1 MIMGPRLWNA
11 LGKRPEMVLVTLY
24 VLCVL
29 AFLATIPLPR
39 IDNQLVSSDG
49 TFYYAY
55 LPTIWLDGDLDFTN
69 QYRYLIG
76 PGRESIAGFTPRG
89 LPVNAYPVGPALLW
103 SPFFL
108 AAHLAVLALRALGAA
123 IPADGMGYLY
133 QAVTLL
139 GSITYGAI
147 GLWLIYCLCRRHFGP
162 APSVAAVALLW
173 LGSNVLYYMVA
184 EPSMAHTS
192 SLFALGLFFYLWDGQ
207 QGEGT
212 GRGWLVLGLAGGLV
226 VLVRVPDAIFVALPV
241 LGMLPQLLRA
251 PACLLPRLALFAG
264 GAFVAFLPQL
274 IVWQILYGSIIS
286 GYLSLSGGLAFHWL
300 SPQWW
305 QVLFSGF
312 HGLYTWHPLLLA
324 ATLGL
329 LLLARRSPRERRF
342 TLLLAIGLLMQIYLV
357 SAWREWW
364 QGDSFG
370 GRMFISAMPIFA
382 LGLAA
387 LLDRLSQG
395 RYLAAVMLVSA
406 VLLAWNGLFMLEYR
420 LGCFSRSAPLSVS
433 QAVTATFQCLPDLLL
448 RR

>member
-1 MIMGPRLWNA
+1 
-11 LGKRPEMVLVTLY
+11 
-24 VLCVL
+24 
-29 AFLATIPLPR
+29 
-39 IDNQLVSSDG
+39 
-49 TFYYAY
+49 
-55 LPTIWLDGDLDFTN
+55 
-69 QYRYLIG
+69 
-76 PGRESIAGFTPRG
+76 
-89 LPVNAYPVGPALLW
+89 
-103 SPFFL
+103 
-108 AAHLAVLALRALGAA
+108 
-123 IPADGMGYLY
+123 MGYLY

-147 GLWLIYCLCRRHFGP
+147 GLWLIYCLCRRRFGP
-162 APSVAAVALLW
+162 APSVTAVALLW

-192 SLFALGLFFYLWDGQ
+192 SLFALGLFFYRWDGQ
-207 QGEGT
+207 QGEET
-212 GRGWLVLGLAGGLV
+212 SRGGLMLGLAGGLV
-226 VLVRVPDAIFVALPV
+226 VLVRVPDAIFVALPI

-251 PACLLPRLALFAG
+251 PVRFLRRLALFAS

-274 IVWQILYGSIIS
+274 VVWQVLYGSIIS

-329 LLLARRSPRERRF
+329 VLLARRSPRERRF
-342 TLLLAIGLLMQIYLV
+342 TLLLAIGLLMQLYLV
-357 SAWREWW
+357 SVWREWW

-395 RYLAAVMLVSA
+395 RYLAAVMLVSL

-420 LGCFSRSAPLSVS
+420 LGCFSRSAPLSV
-433 QAVTATFQCLPDLLL
+433 QQVVTATFQCLPAFPWG
-448 RR
+448 R

>member
-1 MIMGPRLWNA
+1 MSMILRLWNA
-11 LGKRPEMVLVTLY
+11 IGKRPQTILVTLY
-24 VLCVL
+24 IASAL
-29 AFLATIPLPR
+29 AFVATIPLPR
-39 IDNQLVSSDG
+39 IDNQLVGSDG

-55 LPTIWLDGDLDFTN
+55 LPTVWLDGDLDFTN

-76 PGRESIAGFTPRG
+76 PGRDSIAGFTPKG

-108 AAHLAVLALRALGAA
+108 AAHLIVLVLRALGAT
-123 IPADGMGYLY
+123 IPADGMGYPY

-147 GLWLIYCLCRRHFGP
+147 GLWLIYRLCRRRFGP
-162 APSVAAVALLW
+162 SPSVAAVALLW

-207 QGEGT
+207 RGEGT
-212 GRGWLVLGLAGGLV
+212 GREWLVLGLAGGLA
-226 VLVRVPDAIFVALPV
+226 VLVRVPDAVFVVLPA
-241 LGMLPQLLRA
+241 LGMLPPLLRT
-251 PACLLPRLALFAG
+251 PAHILPRLALFAG
-264 GAFVAFLPQL
+264 AAFVIFLPQL
-274 IVWQILYGSIIS
+274 IIWQILYGSIIG
-286 GYLSLSGGLAFHWL
+286 GYLSLSGGLAFYWL
-300 SPQWW
+300 APRWW
-305 QVLFSGF
+305 QVLFSGL

-329 LLLARRSPRERRF
+329 VWLARRSPQEGRF
-342 TLLLAIGLLMQIYLV
+342 TVLLVIGLLMQLYLV
-357 SAWREWW
+357 SVWREWW

-370 GRMFISAMPIFA
+370 GRVFISAMPIFA

-387 LLDRLSQG
+387 LLDRLSRG
-395 RYLAAVMLVSA
+395 RYLTAVLLLSI

-433 QAVTATFQCLPDLLL
+433 QAMTATFRCLPDFLL

>member
-1 MIMGPRLWNA
+1 MGLRLWNTI
-11 LGKRPEMVLVTLY
+11 GKRPGMVLATLY

-39 IDNQLVSSDG
+39 IDNQLVGSDG

-55 LPTIWLDGDLDFTN
+55 LPSIWLDGDLDFAN

-89 LPVNAYPVGPALLW
+89 LPVNAYPVGSALLW

-108 AAHLAVLALRALGAA
+108 AAHLAILALRALGAT
-123 IPADGMGYLY
+123 IPADGMGYPY
-133 QAVTLL
+133 QTATLL
-139 GSITYGAI
+139 GSITYGAM
-147 GLWLIYCLCRRHFGP
+147 GLWLIYRLCRRRFGP
-162 APSVAAVALLW
+162 SPSVAAVALLW
-173 LGSNVLYYMVA
+173 LGSSVLYYVVA
-184 EPSMAHTS
+184 EPSMVHTS

-212 GRGWLVLGLAGGLV
+212 SRGWLVLGLVGGLV

-251 PACLLPRLALFAG
+251 PARILPRLALFAG
-264 GAFVAFLPQL
+264 AALLAFAPQL
-274 IVWQILYGSIIS
+274 IVWQILYGSLIS

-300 SPQWW
+300 SPQWI
-305 QVLFSGF
+305 QVLFSGL

-324 ATLGL
+324 ATAGL
-329 LLLARRSPRERRF
+329 VLLARRSPRERRF
-342 TLLLAIGLLMQIYLV
+342 TLLLVIGLLLQLYLI

-387 LLDRLSQG
+387 LLDRLSYG
-395 RYLAAVMLVSA
+395 RYLTAVMLVSI

-433 QAVTATFQCLPDLLL
+433 QVATATFQCLPDFLL